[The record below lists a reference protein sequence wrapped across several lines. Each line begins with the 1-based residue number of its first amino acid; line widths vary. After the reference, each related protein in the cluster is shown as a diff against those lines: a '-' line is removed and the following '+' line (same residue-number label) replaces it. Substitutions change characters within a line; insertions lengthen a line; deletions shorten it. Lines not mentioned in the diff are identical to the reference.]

1 MKKILV
7 IAILCVSALG
17 CAVMSF
23 AWFTPAG
30 AKFPDCSATLS
41 ADYFAGGDGLT
52 KETAF
57 ILDSPIHVYNL
68 TWLQHKGVF
77 NDKTYYFKI
86 SDDASVIDMKAA
98 DSPVKG
104 AIPPIGGTNNP
115 FKGYF
120 DGNGKTISNL
130 WVSSDPA
137 DWSPKP
143 DGYDENAVGSDIGM
157 FGYIEKNETDVTYVG
172 NFYLENVEVTTTVSE
187 VSETA
192 GYVGIIAGK
201 VAGSLSKVGVINGKI
216 SAKSGAIPV
225 SEYTLVGKTDDAVE
239 WTDAPGALGGGGN
252 LVIQPNTTSGDYGI
266 TQAFT
271 SANSGATLKNSTQA
285 VPGSIDGTAYFKAG
299 TSTSSIKITDVK
311 GGYLGFKMYKT
322 AYLDYQNGVIIGTSS
337 DTTGFY
343 ENKSL
348 PTNPTKEQQAF
359 YDYYTECSQN
369 GKYNVIEISD
379 NSNIANGVAID
390 SLTNCVW
397 FKPQAAG
404 KCALSFIHQS
414 QSSTDHM
421 SLFRFIR
428 TDNKVSG
435 LQEMTFELNKTNGNK
450 NANFYV
456 VNIGADDLKYE
467 YAIALGSKDTS
478 HNAQFFYMMLAGAD
492 KTTGTANLGT
502 GKVLE
507 QIDFLYETPSDFTSM
522 HLPVLAINSG
532 TTVSTNALQS
542 FRFAVFDDG
551 NVHYYTDGNV
561 AVTEVVQAASTT
573 KENDESGFTTP
584 INNPYA
590 SDSSA

>member
-1 MKKILV
+1 
-7 IAILCVSALG
+7 
-17 CAVMSF
+17 
-23 AWFTPAG
+23 
-30 AKFPDCSATLS
+30 
-41 ADYFAGGDGLT
+41 
-52 KETAF
+52 
-57 ILDSPIHVYNL
+57 
-68 TWLQHKGVF
+68 
-77 NDKTYYFKI
+77 
-86 SDDASVIDMKAA
+86 
-98 DSPVKG
+98 
-104 AIPPIGGTNNP
+104 
-115 FKGYF
+115 
-120 DGNGKTISNL
+120 
-130 WVSSDPA
+130 
-137 DWSPKP
+137 
-143 DGYDENAVGSDIGM
+143 M

-252 LVIQPNTTSGDYGI
+252 LVIQPNTTSGDYDI

-285 VPGSIDGTAYFKAG
+285 VPGSIDGTAYFKNKITINAING
-299 TSTSSIKITDVK
+299 GLNSCSYYRGSINKYSATTVKYDGNQSDYKTDYDTTSTAQTD
-311 GGYLGFKMYKT
+311 FN
-322 AYLDYQNGVIIGTSS
+322 A
-337 DTTGFY
+337 
-343 ENKSL
+343 
-348 PTNPTKEQQAF
+348 
-359 YDYYTECSQN
+359 YYTKYGSGAKTIKLS
-369 GKYNVIEISD
+369 GK
-379 NSNIANGVAID
+379 SNIANGVAID

-404 KCALSFIHQS
+404 ICALAFAHQKNN
-414 QSSTDHM
+414 TDDYM
-421 SLFRFIR
+421 SLYRFKPS
-428 TDNKVSG
+428 TSDPSVVG
-435 LQEMTFELNKTNGNK
+435 ELEEMQFQLPRINK
-450 NANFYV
+450 NVCFYGV
-456 VNIGADDLKYE
+456 ELTKSDLGYE
-467 YAIALGSKDTS
+467 YVIALGTNDTAN
-478 HNAQFFYMMLAGAD
+478 NAEFFYMMLAGAD
-492 KTTGTANLGT
+492 KTTGSANLGT

-573 KENDESGFTTP
+573 KENDESRFTTP